1 MRKWEMREPIAKLGD
16 IVNVRGYGHR
26 RFEVFS
32 VNYEAAMDAVESF
45 EEVFYDVVSV
55 DLADFMIA
63 WQEDVTVVETPNEID
78 YEKLE
83 GHSAQSYYDIISS
96 FTIDYNGLMGG
107 NKPKEQI
114 TKKEEVDVPKNRSK
128 SDKIDVLLDELHR
141 FQTLIEMMGED
152 DEDEDTYY
160 RDRVDEIKAELAAM
174 TGGKAE

>member
-45 EEVFYDVVSV
+45 EEIFYDVVSV

-114 TKKEEVDVPKNRSK
+114 TKKEEVGVPKNRSK
-128 SDKIDVLLDELHR
+128 SDKIDVLLDELYDY
-141 FQTLIEMMGED
+141 QTTINIVGD
-152 DEDEDTYY
+152 DHEEGDGYY
-160 RDRVDEIKAELAAM
+160 RDKVDEIKAELAAM
-174 TGGKAE
+174 MGGVKE